1 MTPSINA
8 LAESAKVLGKYTLE
22 SEWDIVEESFLG
34 SDKNTYEDYLECV
47 SGTMYYHALVC
58 SVLGQE
64 SEINKQLMADFMD
77 LQEQLRVLEIEK
89 ALREQEQ
96 VKEDGPEK

>member
-8 LAESAKVLGKYTLE
+8 LAESAKEVGEYLLE
-22 SEWDIVEESFLG
+22 SEWEVVEESFLG
-34 SDKNTYEDYLECV
+34 SDENTYEDVLECV

-58 SVLGQE
+58 SVSGQD
-64 SEINKQLMADFMD
+64 SDIRTQLMADFMD

-89 ALREQEQ
+89 AQRDQEQ
-96 VKEDGPEK
+96 MEEDGLED